1 MWDNHPFLRDK
12 ICREDVQVFGAI
24 SSHRNYQRRSLPPTK
39 YFALMMMTWL
49 DVNVRDWRVKCINY
63 LFGIKGIDVNLISVN
78 VTDYDWMWMFKIV
91 QVLRVSFVT
100 NSQVVNLIPVIVT
113 HFDEVSK
120 LKLMDLI
127 NERVEL
133 HIDNYNQIYSDIT
146 NWWVLC
152 NERKVVSV

>member
-1 MWDNHPFLRDK
+1 
-12 ICREDVQVFGAI
+12 
-24 SSHRNYQRRSLPPTK
+24 
-39 YFALMMMTWL
+39 
-49 DVNVRDWRVKCINY
+49 
-63 LFGIKGIDVNLISVN
+63 
-78 VTDYDWMWMFKIV
+78 MFKIV

-146 NWWVLC
+146 N
-152 NERKVVSV
+152 